1 MQGNAVKLRD
11 TGKFGRVPRPIP
23 ATVRPVNLKQL
34 RQCVAPTGT
43 CLAPFRPRG
52 AGHSATACAESTAG
66 TVIDMTAFDDI
77 LNIDAY
83 NDVVV
88 AQAGV
93 RIGKLAEALA
103 EHGLELAGGH
113 DLASH
118 TLGGAIAGAC
128 TGPAIADDGALF
140 ASRVT
145 AMKVV
150 TPGGRLL
157 EIGED
162 KQSLL
167 NAFRLSY
174 GMLGVI
180 YEVTLKVRPVNPFA
194 VAHRR
199 CNIRQFAAA
208 ADKLSRTDIGVK
220 FHMLPFRDRVY
231 LELRRYGRD
240 VTAAHRVP
248 WKIKDWGET
257 TVLPHV
263 FKSLGRLL
271 PVPAVRYRII
281 DEISQL
287 SHGLLNNRLVAAGN
301 NAIASPGAFPVDT
314 LRYSTWV
321 FPAADFSVVV
331 QAYRDFCWRIRR
343 ATGFRCDMPTVGFR
357 LCRDRSAL
365 LSPSFDEPMFAL
377 RAVSTQVKGWEDFV
391 IDFAEFAQHWGGM
404 PLFNQSRAV
413 EPAYANEAFGSR
425 VDFFRRMRRRI
436 DPENRMMNP
445 FLSQYFL

>member
-1 MQGNAVKLRD
+1 MQGNAVRLRD
-11 TGKFGRVPRPIP
+11 SGRLRLPRPVP

-34 RQCVAPTGT
+34 RQCLTPNGS

-52 AGHSATACAESTAG
+52 AGHSATACTESTAG
-66 TVIDMTAFDDI
+66 TVLDMTSFDEI

-88 AQAGV
+88 AQAGI
-93 RIGKLAEALA
+93 RIGRLADALA
-103 EHGLELAGGH
+103 GHGLELAGSH

-118 TLGGAIAGAC
+118 TLGGAVAGGC
-128 TGPAIADDGALF
+128 TGPAIAGDGALF
-140 ASRVT
+140 ASQVIG
-145 AMKVV
+145 MKLV

-157 EIGED
+157 EIGQD
-162 KQSLL
+162 KQNLL

-180 YEVTLKVRPVNPFA
+180 YEVTLKARPINPFA

-199 CNIRQFAAA
+199 CSIPQFAAA
-208 ADKLSRTDIGVK
+208 AEKLARTDVGIK
-220 FHMLPFRDRVY
+220 FYMLPFRDRVY
-231 LELRRYGRD
+231 LDLRRYSRD
-240 VTAAHRVP
+240 VASTRRMP

-263 FKSLGRLL
+263 FKSLSRLV

-287 SHGLLNNRLVAAGN
+287 SQGILNNRLLASGS
-301 NAIASPGAFPVDT
+301 NAIAVPGAGAPEK
-314 LRYSTWV
+314 LCYSTWA
-321 FPAADFSVVV
+321 FPAADFSVVL
-331 QAYRDFCWRIRR
+331 QAYRDFCWRVRR

-357 LCRDRSAL
+357 LPRDRSAL

-377 RAVSTQVKGWEDFV
+377 RAVSTQTKGWEDFV
-391 IDFAEFAQHWGGM
+391 IDLAEFAQHWGGM
-404 PLFNQSRAV
+404 PLFNQSRGLEA
-413 EPAYANEAFGSR
+413 AYATEAFGSR
-425 VDFFRRMRRRI
+425 MNFFRRMRRRI
-436 DPENRMMNP
+436 DPENRMLNP